1 MKEKQSSS
9 ISHIKDLKPDAKNAR
24 KHNPRNIGAI
34 VDSLQAVGAGR
45 SIVVD
50 EHNTILAGNGV
61 IEAATEAGIT
71 KLKIVEADGSTIIA
85 VRRTGLTKKQK
96 TLLALSDN
104 RTNELSEWDGDN
116 MRELL
121 AGLDD
126 SERIKLAL
134 AESDLKGIVNGESSP
149 AASMEIHNQFLVM
162 IECDDEAAQSKVL
175 AECLRKE
182 WSCKALTS

>member
-1 MKEKQSSS
+1 MKEKQSYS

-50 EHNTILAGNGV
+50 EHNTILAGNGL
-61 IEAATEAGIT
+61 IEAAAEAGIT

-116 MRELL
+116 LRELL

-134 AESDLKGIVNGESSP
+134 AESDLKALNLSTEQLEAPADFGEVNENIETEHQCPKCGYKFSGWKAVPKGE
-149 AASMEIHNQFLVM
+149 
-162 IECDDEAAQSKVL
+162 
-175 AECLRKE
+175 
-182 WSCKALTS
+182 